1 MWFSLMGL
9 AMTLLL
15 NIILVPRM
23 GYMGCAWAALGCY
36 GTMMVASYLIGR
48 AKYPIDYGVG
58 RLGFYF
64 VLAMALYLF
73 AAAVTVP
80 SQWINIPLRTFLL
93 AAYVVAAIKIEG
105 VTISELIPLGRFSRN
120 K

>member
-1 MWFSLMGL
+1 
-9 AMTLLL
+9 MTLLL

-93 AAYVVAAIKIEG
+93 AAYVGAAIKIEG